1 MMRVIDGRLLLVK
14 VVMDIVLGWFVP
26 TMMGMLMWL
35 VMMLLLHCLTF
46 VRHFGH
52 EATVA
57 VRVGVVLDDLQTFSN
72 IHFSCLTSLVIQSQF
87 ILLLGMVKNR
97 YTIGN
102 TKTLPETIG

>member
-46 VRHFGH
+46 VRHFCH
-52 EATVA
+52 ETTVA

-72 IHFSCLTSLVIQSQF
+72 IHFSCLASSAIQF
-87 ILLLGMVKNR
+87 ILSGMDKNR
-97 YTIGN
+97 YKMPVT
-102 TKTLPETIG
+102 